1 MAGPHA
7 AGVAVADRS
16 QRPIFCLFDN
26 AKVNASRSSRQPFYM
41 FETLPFALCPNVV
54 YSSVGIADG
63 QLVSRLPLFEQ
74 KHGLPQLRQIVN
86 EQGFQD
92 TRILLVLGGRK
103 EDAPHFWRLGRDPNT
118 FDLLMKNVVDG
129 MIKFQLDGVTVHWME
144 PTSNCSGTDHDLV
157 LSILLHRL
165 KETFAKHGLTR
176 HVVSVMLDMR
186 ADNRYLLNSVANVV
200 NYFFIGTN
208 VLRYTGRGPFQDIC
222 ANLSRAPRVV
232 ISSYAS
238 FSKNVGADQLCIMV
252 ELAPW
257 GALGF
262 ELPTGAWMANGT
274 LKRALLDI
282 ACSQMSICRKDA
294 GNASCIAHLTYYS
307 GNTTLG
313 ARNAAIFL
321 VPNIDA
327 LKLLSGINSSAP
339 STTAHAC
346 VLLLD
351 LHKDNYARQCGMFM
365 QYVLMEHF
373 YRGIVG
379 QRHRHQ
385 SIIDAAP
392 LCQVPKFG

>member
-1 MAGPHA
+1 MVGPHA
-7 AGVAVADRS
+7 ASVAAADRS

-26 AKVNASRSSRQPFYM
+26 AKVNASRSSRQPFYYM

-74 KHGLPQLRQIVN
+74 KHGLPLLRQIVN
-86 EQGFQD
+86 KQGFQD

-165 KETFAKHGLTR
+165 KETFAKRGLTR

-222 ANLSRAPRVV
+222 ANLSHAPRVV

-257 GALGF
+257 GAAGF
-262 ELPTGAWMANGT
+262 ELPTGAWIANG
-274 LKRALLDI
+274 
-282 ACSQMSICRKDA
+282 RKDLVVLVDT
-294 GNASCIAHLTYYS
+294 SPLRVPIAAPPPSPTYTVTS
-307 GNTTLG
+307 PE
-313 ARNAAIFL
+313 RRFL
-321 VPNIDA
+321 DRDEATPPRRA
-327 LKLLSGINSSAP
+327 
-339 STTAHAC
+339 
-346 VLLLD
+346 
-351 LHKDNYARQCGMFM
+351 
-365 QYVLMEHF
+365 YV
-373 YRGIVG
+373 RPAVGIVG
-379 QRHRHQ
+379 RFDISSPPVIVAASHTLPYLKQEHRNDR
-385 SIIDAAP
+385 SYYVSP
-392 LCQVPKFG
+392 V